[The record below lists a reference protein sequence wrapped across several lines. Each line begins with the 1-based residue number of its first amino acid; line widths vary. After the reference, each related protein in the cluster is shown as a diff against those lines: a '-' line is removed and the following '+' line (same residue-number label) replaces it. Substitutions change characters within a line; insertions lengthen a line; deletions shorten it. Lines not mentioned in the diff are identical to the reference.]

1 MVSTKA
7 NRAKFIASLE
17 AYMKYGLA
25 INTIMT
31 ITDFLCQQKIRFP
44 RCRS

>member
-17 AYMKYGLA
+17 AYMKYGRVLLKVQSQPWP
-25 INTIMT
+25 NHH
-31 ITDFLCQQKIRFP
+31 
-44 RCRS
+44 